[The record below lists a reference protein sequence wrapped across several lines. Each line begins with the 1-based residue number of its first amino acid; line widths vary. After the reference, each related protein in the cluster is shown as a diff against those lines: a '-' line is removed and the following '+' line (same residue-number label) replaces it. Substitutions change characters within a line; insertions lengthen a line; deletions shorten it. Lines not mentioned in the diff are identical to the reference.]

1 MYLQRTIE
9 AFISMASGQ
18 FPVLLLTGTRQVGK
32 TTALKHLAGEDR
44 AYVTLDDPIA
54 LELAHRDPALFLE
67 RYHPPVLIDE
77 VQYAPRLLSLI
88 KQRVDRETD
97 PGQFWLTG
105 SQTFHLMKDVSESL
119 AGRVAV
125 LRLLGLSQAEIAGR
139 GLSSRPFLPGGEEY
153 GAFPGGMETLSLGD
167 LYRQIWRG
175 SFPRLALDPE
185 MDRDLYF
192 SSYVETYIQR
202 DVRDLAQVG
211 DTRAFVRFLRAAAAR
226 TGQLLNITD
235 LARDADVA
243 PNTAK
248 RWLSVLEASGIVF
261 LLEPFHASVTKRLV
275 KAPKLYFLDT
285 GLCSYLT
292 AWSSSDNLEAGA
304 MSGAILETWVVG
316 EILKSYRHSGRIPNL
331 FFYRDKDGKEIDV
344 LIHENQVLYPVEIKK
359 TASPSAAD
367 IRHFGSLGK
376 LGLAV
381 GPGVLVCLAR
391 ETYPLGNANIALP
404 AWTI

>member
-1 MYLQRTIE
+1 MYLQRTVE
-9 AFISMASGQ
+9 AFISKASGQ

-32 TTALKHLAGEDR
+32 TTVLRHMAGEAR
-44 AYVTLDDPIA
+44 SYVTLDDPLA

-88 KQRVDRETD
+88 KERVDRENSV
-97 PGQFWLTG
+97 GLFWLTG

-125 LRLLGLSQAEIAGR
+125 LHLLGLSQAEMAGR
-139 GLSSRPFLPGGEEY
+139 GLSSRPFLPGGKQP
-153 GAFPGGMETLSLGD
+153 GAFQRGAEALPLGD
-167 LYRQIWRG
+167 LYRNIWRG
-175 SFPRLALDPE
+175 SFPRLALDPG
-185 MDRDLYF
+185 MDRDLFF

-211 DTRAFVRFLRAAAAR
+211 DTRAFVRFIRAAAAR
-226 TGQLLNITD
+226 TGQLLNIAD
-235 LARDADVA
+235 LARDADVV

-261 LLEPFHASVTKRLV
+261 LLEPFHTSVTKRLV

-292 AWSSSDNLEAGA
+292 AWSSPDNLEAGA
-304 MSGAILETWVVG
+304 MSGAILETWIVG
-316 EILKSYRHSGRIPNL
+316 EILKSYRHSGRTPNL
-331 FFYRDKDGKEIDV
+331 FFYRDKDGKEIDL
-344 LIHENQVLYPVEIKK
+344 LIQENRVLYPVEIKK

-367 IRHFGSLGK
+367 IRHFGTLEK
-376 LGLAV
+376 LGLSV

-391 ETYPLGNANIALP
+391 ETFPLGNGNIALP
-404 AWTI
+404 AWMV

>member
-9 AFISMASGQ
+9 AFISKASGQ

-32 TTALKHLAGEDR
+32 TTALRHLAGKDR
-44 AYVTLDDPIA
+44 SYVTLDDPLA

-77 VQYAPRLLSLI
+77 VQYAPQLLSLI
-88 KQRVDRETD
+88 KLRVDRENSA
-97 PGQFWLTG
+97 GQFWLTG

-125 LRLLGLSQAEIAGR
+125 LYLLGLSQAEMAGR
-139 GLSSRPFLPGGEEY
+139 GLSSRPFLPSGEEP
-153 GAFPGGMETLSLGD
+153 GTTPGGTDALPLGD
-167 LYRQIWRG
+167 LYRNIWRG
-175 SFPRLALDPE
+175 SFPRLALDPG
-185 MDRDLYF
+185 MDRDLFF

-211 DTRAFVRFLRAAAAR
+211 DTRAFVRFLRATAAR
-226 TGQLLNITD
+226 TGQLLNIAD

-292 AWSSSDNLEAGA
+292 AWSSPDNLEAGA
-304 MSGAILETWVVG
+304 MSGAILETWIVG
-316 EILKSYRHSGRIPNL
+316 EILKSYRHGGRTPNL
-331 FFYRDKDGKEIDV
+331 FFYRDKDGKEID
-344 LIHENQVLYPVEIKK
+344 LLLHENRVLYPVEIKK
-359 TASPSAAD
+359 TASPSTAD
-367 IRHFGSLGK
+367 IRHFGTLEK

-381 GPGVLVCLAR
+381 GPGVLVCLTR
-391 ETYPLGNANIALP
+391 EAYPLGNGNIALP
-404 AWTI
+404 AWAV

>member
-9 AFISMASGQ
+9 AFISKASEQ

-32 TTALKHLAGEDR
+32 TTALRHLAGKDR
-44 AYVTLDDPIA
+44 SYVTLDDPLA

-77 VQYAPRLLSLI
+77 VQYAPKLLSLI
-88 KQRVDRETD
+88 KERVDRENSA
-97 PGQFWLTG
+97 GLFWLTG

-125 LRLLGLSQAEIAGR
+125 LYLLGLSQAEMAGR
-139 GLSSRPFLPGGEEY
+139 GLSSRPFLPGGEEP
-153 GAFPGGMETLSLGD
+153 GAFPGRTDALPLGD

-175 SFPRLALDPE
+175 SFPRLALDPG
-185 MDRDLYF
+185 MDRDLFF
-192 SSYVETYIQR
+192 SSYVETYLQR

-211 DTRAFVRFLRAAAAR
+211 DTRAFVRFLRATAAR
-226 TGQLLNITD
+226 TGQLLNIAD

-292 AWSSSDNLEAGA
+292 AWSSPDNLEAGA
-304 MSGAILETWVVG
+304 MSGAILETWIVG
-316 EILKSYRHSGRIPNL
+316 EILKSYRHSGKTPNL
-331 FFYRDKDGKEIDV
+331 FFYRDKDGKEIDL
-344 LIHENQVLYPVEIKK
+344 LIHENRALYPVEIKK
-359 TASPSAAD
+359 TASPSADD
-367 IRHFGSLGK
+367 IRHFGTLKK

-381 GPGVLVCLAR
+381 GPGVLVCLTR
-391 ETYPLGNANIALP
+391 EAYPLGNGNIALP
-404 AWTI
+404 AWAV